1 MEEAISF
8 EELRKRAGFKL
19 TKLAREA
26 GVSPSSIYRIEGGK
40 KVSFELVQ
48 SVLLVINKKLD
59 TNYTISDLSGLNLGD
74 QIFEG

>member
-1 MEEAISF
+1 MIMADTISF

-26 GVSPSSIYRIEGGK
+26 DVSPSSIYRIERGK
-40 KVSFELVQ
+40 KVSLELVQ

-59 TNYTISDLSGLNLGD
+59 SNYTINDLSGLNLVD
-74 QIFEG
+74 

>member
-1 MEEAISF
+1 MAEAIPF
-8 EELRKRAGFKL
+8 EELRKRVGFKL

-48 SVLLVINKKLD
+48 SALLVINKKLD
-59 TNYTISDLSGLNLGD
+59 TNYIISDLSGLNLGD
-74 QIFEG
+74 

>member
-1 MEEAISF
+1 MIMADTISF

-40 KVSFELVQ
+40 KVSLELVQ

-59 TNYTISDLSGLNLGD
+59 SNYTTNDLSGLNLID
-74 QIFEG
+74 

>member
-1 MEEAISF
+1 MAEAIPF
-8 EELRKRAGFKL
+8 EELRKRVGFKL

-59 TNYTISDLSGLNLGD
+59 MNYTISDLSGLNLGD
-74 QIFEG
+74 

>member
-48 SVLLVINKKLD
+48 SVLLVINRKLD
-59 TNYTISDLSGLNLGD
+59 MNYTISDLSGLNLGD
-74 QIFEG
+74 

>member
-1 MEEAISF
+1 MAETIPF

-26 GVSPSSIYRIEGGK
+26 DISPSSIYRIEGGK
-40 KVSFELVQ
+40 KVSLELVQ

-59 TNYTISDLSGLNLGD
+59 TNYTISDLSGLNFGD
-74 QIFEG
+74 